1 MRITEASGGGLPSRH
16 APDNLRSGPA
26 VPRMVLGERLR
37 RLREAQYISRKEAGE
52 AIRVSDVTIAQLELG
67 RSGFRERDVVDLLTI
82 YGVTDQ
88 TERATLLALA
98 AQANT
103 RGWWH
108 AYSDVLPDWLHTYL
122 GLEQA
127 AEVIRSYEAQF
138 VPGLLQTR
146 DYARAVISLGCYEP
160 SRRPPNDRLE
170 RRLELR
176 MRRQRILHAPDA
188 PHLWAVIDEAA
199 LRRPV
204 GGRDVQR
211 AQLRH
216 LVTMSELPH
225 VTVQVIPFDVGGHAA
240 AGGSFTLLRLPER
253 EVPDVVVLEQLLS
266 ATYPDEREDIE
277 IYRHVMDRVVVEAA
291 PSTRTREILRR
302 IAEEL

>member
-1 MRITEASGGGLPSRH
+1 MRTTEASGGLPSR
-16 APDNLRSGPA
+16 PVPEGLRAGPA

-52 AIRVSDVTIAQLELG
+52 AIRVSDVTIARLELG
-67 RSGFRERDVVDLLTI
+67 RTGFRERDVVDLLTI

-98 AQANT
+98 AQSNT

-108 AYSDVLPDWLHTYL
+108 AYGDVLPDWLHTYL

-127 AEVIRSYEAQF
+127 ADVIRSYEAQF

-146 DYARAVISLGCYEP
+146 DYARAVIALGRYDP
-160 SRRPPNDRLE
+160 SRRTPDDRLE

-176 MRRQRILHAPDA
+176 MRRQRILRRPNA

-199 LRRPV
+199 LRRPI

-216 LVTMSELPH
+216 LVTMSELPQ
-225 VTVQVIPFDVGGHAA
+225 VTVQVMPFEVGGHAA

-253 EVPDVVVLEQLLS
+253 EVPDVVFLEQLLG
-266 ATYPDEREDIE
+266 ATYPDEGEDIE
-277 IYRHVMDRVVVEAA
+277 TYRHVMDRVVVEAA
-291 PSTRTREILRR
+291 SSARSREILHR
-302 IAEEL
+302 IAGEL